1 MSVTTHERPGVYSSY
16 DASAAVSGGGG
27 RLVGLAAVNTKAAA
41 NTAYTVTSYEQALTI
56 FGTGGRMAELIR
68 LALLNGAAG
77 VIAAAAA
84 TAAGYE
90 AAFAV
95 LEKEENICV
104 MLCDSGDAGVHSKLK
119 TSVDSASA
127 ARRERIAVVGAAAG
141 ETVSQLT
148 ARAAA
153 LNHQRV
159 VLVGPGG
166 VSSSGQADS
175 GVPLAAAVGGAIA
188 AMDDPAVP
196 LGGQELRGLNGVS
209 QQYSDNDIDLLV
221 RGGVTP
227 LESVSGTVSVVR
239 GITTR
244 TKTGEVSDR
253 TWRELTTILVVDD
266 VIPSIRSALRS
277 KFSRAKNTPQ
287 SRGAIRAQVVLEL
300 ENKLSREIITAYD
313 NVTVTE
319 KADDPTV
326 CLVEFSFTA
335 AHGLNQIW
343 LTAHITV

>member
-1 MSVTTHERPGVYSSY
+1 MSVTTHERPGVYSAY
-16 DASAAVSGGGG
+16 DASSAVSGGSGK
-27 RLVGLAAVNTKAAA
+27 LVGLVGVNTNVTA
-41 NTAYTVTSYEQALTI
+41 NTVYTVTSYEQGLSL
-56 FGTGGRMAELIR
+56 FGAGTMAELIR
-68 LALLNGAAG
+68 LVLLNGASGTA
-77 VIAAAAA
+77 VVAAAAA
-84 TAAGYE
+84 EGYE
-90 AAFAV
+90 EALAV
-95 LEKEENICV
+95 LEKQENIGV
-104 MLCDSGDAGVHSKLK
+104 VLCDSTDGAVHALVN
-119 TSVDSASA
+119 TMVDSASA

-153 LNHQRV
+153 LNHERM

-166 VSSSGQADS
+166 LNDSGQADS
-175 GVPLAAAVGGAIA
+175 GLLPAAAVAGAIA

-196 LGGQELRGLNGVS
+196 LGGQQLLGLNGVS

-227 LESVSGTVSVVR
+227 LESVSGTVNVVR

-244 TKTGEVSDR
+244 TKTGDVGDR
-253 TWRELTTILVVDD
+253 TWRELTTVLVVDD
-266 VIPSIRSALRS
+266 VIPGIRSALRS

-300 ENKLSREIITAYD
+300 ENRLSREVITGYD

-319 KADDPTV
+319 KTDDPTV
-326 CLVEFSFTA
+326 CLVEFSFTC

>member
-1 MSVTTHERPGVYSSY
+1 M
-16 DASAAVSGGGG
+16 
-27 RLVGLAAVNTKAAA
+27 
-41 NTAYTVTSYEQALTI
+41 
-56 FGTGGRMAELIR
+56 
-68 LALLNGAAG
+68 
-77 VIAAAAA
+77 
-84 TAAGYE
+84 
-90 AAFAV
+90 
-95 LEKEENICV
+95 
-104 MLCDSGDAGVHSKLK
+104 
-119 TSVDSASA
+119 
-127 ARRERIAVVGAAAG
+127 
-141 ETVSQLT
+141 
-148 ARAAA
+148 
-153 LNHQRV
+153 
-159 VLVGPGG
+159 
-166 VSSSGQADS
+166 
-175 GVPLAAAVGGAIA
+175 PLAAAVGGAIA

-300 ENKLSREIITAYD
+300 ENKLSQEIITAYD

-319 KADDPTV
+319 KADDSTV

>member
-1 MSVTTHERPGVYSSY
+1 
-16 DASAAVSGGGG
+16 
-27 RLVGLAAVNTKAAA
+27 
-41 NTAYTVTSYEQALTI
+41 
-56 FGTGGRMAELIR
+56 
-68 LALLNGAAG
+68 
-77 VIAAAAA
+77 
-84 TAAGYE
+84 
-90 AAFAV
+90 
-95 LEKEENICV
+95 
-104 MLCDSGDAGVHSKLK
+104 MLCDSADAVVHGKLK

-127 ARRERIAVVGAAAG
+127 ARRERIAVVGAAEG
-141 ETVSQLT
+141 ESVSQLT

-153 LNHQRV
+153 LNHQRM

-166 VSSSGQADS
+166 VDGSGEAAS
-175 GVPLAAAVGGAIA
+175 GVTLAAAVGGAIA
-188 AMDDPAVP
+188 AMSDPAVP

-244 TKTGEVSDR
+244 TKTGDTGDR
-253 TWRELTTILVVDD
+253 TWRELSTVLVVDD
-266 VIPSIRSALRS
+266 VIPSVRSALRS

>member
-1 MSVTTHERPGVYSSY
+1 MNVTTHERPGVYSSY

-27 RLVGLAAVNTKAAA
+27 RLVGLVGVNTKAAA
-41 NTAYTVTSYEQALTI
+41 NTVYTVTGYEQALTL
-56 FGTGGRMAELIR
+56 FGNGTMAELIR

-77 VIAAAAA
+77 VVAAAAA
-84 TAAGYE
+84 STAGYE
-90 AAFAV
+90 TAFAL

-104 MLCDSGDAGVHSKLK
+104 MLCDSADAVVHGKLK

-127 ARRERIAVVGAAAG
+127 ARRERIAVVGAAEG
-141 ETVSQLT
+141 ESVSQFT

-153 LNHQRV
+153 LNHQRM

-166 VSSSGQADS
+166 VDGSGEAAS
-175 GVPLAAAVGGAIA
+175 GVALAAAVGGAIA
-188 AMDDPAVP
+188 AMSDPAVP

-244 TKTGEVSDR
+244 TKTGDTGDR
-253 TWRELTTILVVDD
+253 TWRELSTVLVVDD
-266 VIPSIRSALRS
+266 VIPSVRSALRS

-300 ENKLSREIITAYD
+300 ENKKAREIITGYE
-313 NVTVTE
+313 NVTVT
-319 KADDPTV
+319 ADSQDPAR
-326 CLVEFSFTA
+326 CLVDFSFTV

>member
-1 MSVTTHERPGVYSSY
+1 MNVTTHERPGVYSSY

-27 RLVGLAAVNTKAAA
+27 RLVGLVGVNTKAAA
-41 NTAYTVTSYEQALTI
+41 NTVYTVTGYEQALTL
-56 FGTGGRMAELIR
+56 FGNGTMAELIR

-77 VIAAAAA
+77 VVAAAAA
-84 TAAGYE
+84 STAGYE
-90 AAFAV
+90 TAFAL

-104 MLCDSGDAGVHSKLK
+104 MLCDSADAVVHGKLK

-127 ARRERIAVVGAAAG
+127 ARRERIAVVGAAEG
-141 ETVSQLT
+141 ESVSQLT

-153 LNHQRV
+153 LNHQRM

-166 VSSSGQADS
+166 VDGSGEAAS
-175 GVPLAAAVGGAIA
+175 GVTLAAAVGGAIA
-188 AMDDPAVP
+188 AMSDPAVP

-244 TKTGEVSDR
+244 TKTGDAGDR
-253 TWRELTTILVVDD
+253 TRRELSTILVVDD
-266 VIPSIRSALRS
+266 VIPSVRSALRS

-319 KADDPTV
+319 NSQDPAR
-326 CLVEFSFTA
+326 CLVDFSFTV

>member
-1 MSVTTHERPGVYSSY
+1 MNVTTHERPGVYSSY

-27 RLVGLAAVNTKAAA
+27 RLVGLVGVNTKAAT
-41 NTAYTVTSYEQALTI
+41 NTVYTVTGYEQALTL
-56 FGTGGRMAELIR
+56 FGNGTMAELIR

-77 VIAAAAA
+77 VVAAAAA
-84 TAAGYE
+84 STAGYE
-90 AAFAV
+90 TAFAL

-104 MLCDSGDAGVHSKLK
+104 MLCDSADAVIHSKLK

-127 ARRERIAVVGAAAG
+127 ARRERIAVVGAAEG
-141 ETVSQLT
+141 ESVSQLT

-153 LNHQRV
+153 LNHQRM

-166 VSSSGQADS
+166 VDGSGEAAS
-175 GVPLAAAVGGAIA
+175 GVALAAAVGGAIA
-188 AMDDPAVP
+188 AMSDPAVP

-244 TKTGEVSDR
+244 TKTGDTGDR
-253 TWRELTTILVVDD
+253 TWRELSTVLVVDD
-266 VIPSIRSALRS
+266 VIPSVRSALR
-277 KFSRAKNTPQ
+277 KFK
-287 SRGAIRAQVVLEL
+287 GK
-300 ENKLSREIITAYD
+300 KLLTDQR
-313 NVTVTE
+313 
-319 KADDPTV
+319 K
-326 CLVEFSFTA
+326 VE
-335 AHGLNQIW
+335 GKK
-343 LTAHITV
+343 